1 MANPVNRVVGGTR
14 FIISIASVATFAL
27 SLALLLAGVFE
38 AFSAFVDWFKDPEDL
53 KHLLLG
59 AIEAVDIFLLAT
71 VLYVVALG
79 LWELFVDD
87 SVDLPAWLEIHSLD
101 DLKSKLISVVI
112 AVLSVLFL
120 GTVIEKP
127 EPMSIALAGAGI
139 GIVIAA
145 LAFFL
150 RSAHTTE
157 KAEPAAE
164 SPTKDTAGH

>member
-1 MANPVNRVVGGTR
+1 MSNPVNRAVGGTR
-14 FIISIASVATFAL
+14 FVISIASVATFAL
-27 SLALLLAGVFE
+27 SLALLLAGVYE
-38 AFSAFVDWFKDPEDL
+38 AFSAFVDWFKHPDDL

-87 SVDLPAWLEIHSLD
+87 AVDLPAWLEIHSLD

-120 GTVIEKP
+120 GTVIEKS
-127 EPMSIALAGAGI
+127 EPMSIALTGAGI

-150 RSAHTTE
+150 RSAHVAE
-157 KAEPAAE
+157 KAEHAAQPPAE
-164 SPTKDTAGH
+164 ETTGH